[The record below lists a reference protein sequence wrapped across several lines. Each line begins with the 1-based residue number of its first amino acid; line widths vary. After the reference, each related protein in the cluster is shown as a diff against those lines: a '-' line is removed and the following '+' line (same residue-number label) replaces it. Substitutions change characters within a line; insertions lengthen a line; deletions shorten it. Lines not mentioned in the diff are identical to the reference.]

1 MADAFAAE
9 SGLVPARA
17 GSITLVRH
25 GEPAISRKVRFNAEG
40 YGRWWLDRYEPGS
53 LRAGQ
58 TPPPTLI
65 DAAAKAGTLIA
76 STRIRSIESATLLAG
91 GRAFAQDPLF
101 IEAPLPAP
109 PWPSWI
115 RLSPKAWG
123 FWSRFWWW
131 FLDHHGGQ
139 ESRGQAELRADQ
151 AAAVLEGFAD
161 SGQDVML
168 VAHGFFNVMIGRAL
182 EKRQWRK
189 VSDGGFRYWKAKRY
203 ER

>member
-1 MADAFAAE
+1 MADASTAE
-9 SGLVPARA
+9 PGRVPARS

-25 GEPAISRKVRFNAEG
+25 GEPAISRKVRFNAAS
-40 YGRWWLDRYEPGS
+40 YGKWWTESYEPGS

-58 TPPPTLI
+58 QPPAALI
-65 DAAAKAGTLIA
+65 EAAARAGTIIA
-76 STRIRSIESATLLAG
+76 STRVRSIESATLLTA

-101 IEAPLPAP
+101 IEAPLPGP
-109 PWPSWI
+109 PWPSWVK
-115 RLSPKAWG
+115 LSPKMWG

-131 FLDHHGGQ
+131 FLDHHAGQ
-139 ESRGQAELRADQ
+139 ESRKQAEQRADE

-161 SGQDVML
+161 AGQDVLL

-182 EKRQWRK
+182 AKRRWRK
-189 VSDGGFRYWKAKRY
+189 VSDGGFRYWNAKRY